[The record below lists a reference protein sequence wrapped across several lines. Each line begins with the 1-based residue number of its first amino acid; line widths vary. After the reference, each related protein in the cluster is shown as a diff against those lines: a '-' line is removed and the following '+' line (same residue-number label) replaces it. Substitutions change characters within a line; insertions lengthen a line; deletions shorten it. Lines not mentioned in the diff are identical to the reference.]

1 MNDDEESGHPKFE
14 EADVNITN
22 DYNTESIFIFSEL
35 KKKQG
40 ELIVRK
46 ASQDLKY
53 KKKISNVIDPTV
65 CICE

>member
-1 MNDDEESGHPKFE
+1 LNDDEESGHPKFE

-46 ASQDLKY
+46 GSQNSKY
-53 KKKISNVIDPTV
+53 KKKISSVIDPTV